1 MYLYKKF
8 QKKYLILECSLEIE
22 LKTSFKISLVNGKVM
37 VRMFTSKWFVRII
50 TYIWKQLNRNVLNSF
65 FERKH

>member
-8 QKKYLILECSLEIE
+8 QKNIAECSLEIE

-37 VRMFTSKWFVRII
+37 VRMFTSKWFVGII
-50 TYIWKQLNRNVLNSF
+50 TYIWTQLDRNVLNTF